1 MGNGYFAVLVAAL
14 FFVGYLVFNL
24 NTAGTGFNHF
34 FRQQVGGFRIAET
47 GIDVGDNRY
56 DVGLEVVDLA
66 LDFGSFGI
74 VACGTGFVQ
83 SGKQQ
88 IEFAGI
94 RLFQEG
100 VQLFNQCGHRGFF
113 VHGLVGQRAELGT
126 HTGNHPAGKV
136 EVAFV
141 RGLMV
146 FFHRNQFLLSDKT
159 VPAAQ
164 RLGVVG
170 RIGIVFG
177 HVAAHD
183 GGGVFGN
190 VQAGFEAVLQTHTG
204 NVFRGDGCP
213 TLTVRL
219 FDLFRCFDFFL
230 IISHCDAP
238 YILFNLVLIKT
249 PQRFCNGV

>member
-1 MGNGYFAVLVAAL
+1 M
-14 FFVGYLVFNL
+14 
-24 NTAGTGFNHF
+24 
-34 FRQQVGGFRIAET
+34 
-47 GIDVGDNRY
+47 
-56 DVGLEVVDLA
+56 
-66 LDFGSFGI
+66 
-74 VACGTGFVQ
+74 
-83 SGKQQ
+83 
-88 IEFAGI
+88 
-94 RLFQEG
+94 
-100 VQLFNQCGHRGFF
+100 
-113 VHGLVGQRAELGT
+113 HGLVGQRAEFGT

-183 GGGVFGN
+183 GSGVFGN

-204 NVFRGDGCP
+204 NVFRRDGCP

-238 YILFNLVLIKT
+238 LLSSIWF
-249 PQRFCNGV
+249 